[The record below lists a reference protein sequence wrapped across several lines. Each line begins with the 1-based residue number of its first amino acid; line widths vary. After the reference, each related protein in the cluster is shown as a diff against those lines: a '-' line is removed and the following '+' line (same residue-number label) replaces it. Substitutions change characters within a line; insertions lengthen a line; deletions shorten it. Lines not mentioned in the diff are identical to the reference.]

1 MGRNLDDL
9 AINLK
14 LLTKQLEREAK
25 RSKTSE
31 KEQRNKLKK
40 AIEQNNMEGAK
51 IYAENAIRNKNEEL
65 NYLKLASR
73 VDAVAA
79 RVNTAAK
86 MGTLTKNMSG
96 VTKALDSC
104 MKQFSLEKV
113 AGLMQKFEGQFDD
126 LDVQAS
132 AMDQAMSNT
141 VTTFTPEDQVRS
153 LMQEVA
159 SEAGLEL
166 NTQIQVAPTGAAST
180 QSEEQEELSRRLAA
194 LRETHQ

>member
-1 MGRNLDDL
+1 MPKLDDL
-9 AINLK
+9 ALNLK

-25 RSKTSE
+25 KSKQSQHQQRS
-31 KEQRNKLKK
+31 KLKK

-73 VDAVAA
+73 IDAVAA
-79 RVNTAAK
+79 RVNSAAK
-86 MGTLTKNMSG
+86 MGALTKNMSG

-113 AGLMQKFEGQFDD
+113 QGLMEKFEGQFEN

-132 AMDQAMSNT
+132 SMDQAMSNT
-141 VTTFTPEDQVRS
+141 VTTFTPEDQVRG

-159 SEAGLEL
+159 SEAGLDL
-166 NTQIQVAPTGAAST
+166 NTQIAVAPTGAAASS

-194 LRETHQ
+194 LRDTHQ

>member
-1 MGRNLDDL
+1 MYVFKWLITFVSD
-9 AINLK
+9 
-14 LLTKQLEREAK
+14 
-25 RSKTSE
+25 
-31 KEQRNKLKK
+31 KLKK

-86 MGTLTKNMSG
+86 MGTLTKSMSG

-113 AGLMQKFEGQFDD
+113 KTTSSLTRFCSKLKFPSF
-126 LDVQAS
+126 LH
-132 AMDQAMSNT
+132 
-141 VTTFTPEDQVRS
+141 
-153 LMQEVA
+153 
-159 SEAGLEL
+159 
-166 NTQIQVAPTGAAST
+166 
-180 QSEEQEELSRRLAA
+180 RL
-194 LRETHQ
+194 LWPFKN

>member
-1 MGRNLDDL
+1 
-9 AINLK
+9 
-14 LLTKQLEREAK
+14 
-25 RSKTSE
+25 
-31 KEQRNKLKK
+31 
-40 AIEQNNMEGAK
+40 MEGAK

-113 AGLMQKFEGQFDD
+113 SSFSQNRIHNNYTCFWSPAPS
-126 LDVQAS
+126 LDHYS
-132 AMDQAMSNT
+132 
-141 VTTFTPEDQVRS
+141 
-153 LMQEVA
+153 
-159 SEAGLEL
+159 
-166 NTQIQVAPTGAAST
+166 
-180 QSEEQEELSRRLAA
+180 
-194 LRETHQ
+194 

>member
-1 MGRNLDDL
+1 MPKLDDL

-14 LLTKQLEREAK
+14 MLTKTLEREAK
-25 RSKTSE
+25 RSKQSQTQ
-31 KEQRNKLKK
+31 QRSKLKK

-73 VDAVAA
+73 IDAVAA
-79 RVNTAAK
+79 RVNSAAK
-86 MGTLTKNMSG
+86 MGALTKNMSG

-104 MKQFSLEKV
+104 MKQFSLDKV
-113 AGLMQKFEGQFDD
+113 QNLMEKFEGQFEN

-132 AMDQAMSNT
+132 SMDQAMSNT
-141 VTTFTPEDQVRS
+141 VTTFTPEDQVRG

-166 NTQIQVAPTGAAST
+166 NTQIQVAPSAASA

>member
-1 MGRNLDDL
+1 
-9 AINLK
+9 
-14 LLTKQLEREAK
+14 
-25 RSKTSE
+25 
-31 KEQRNKLKK
+31 
-40 AIEQNNMEGAK
+40 
-51 IYAENAIRNKNEEL
+51 
-65 NYLKLASR
+65 
-73 VDAVAA
+73 
-79 RVNTAAK
+79 
-86 MGTLTKNMSG
+86 
-96 VTKALDSC
+96 
-104 MKQFSLEKV
+104 
-113 AGLMQKFEGQFDD
+113 MQKFEGQFDD

-194 LRETHQ
+194 LRETHQWGGLLSHSCEYK

>member
-1 MGRNLDDL
+1 MPKLDDL

-14 LLTKQLEREAK
+14 LLNKQLEREAK
-25 RSKTSE
+25 KSKQSE
-31 KEQRNKLKK
+31 HQQRAKLKK

-73 VDAVAA
+73 IDAVAA
-79 RVNTAAK
+79 RVNSAAK
-86 MGTLTKNMSG
+86 MGALTKNMSG
-96 VTKALDSC
+96 VTKALDQC
-104 MKQFSLEKV
+104 MKTFSLEKV
-113 AGLMQKFEGQFDD
+113 QGLMDKFEGQFEN

-132 AMDQAMSNT
+132 SMDQAMSNT

-159 SEAGLEL
+159 SEAGLDL
-166 NTQIQVAPTGAAST
+166 NTQIQVAPAAGAST
-180 QSEEQEELSRRLAA
+180 QSEEQEELTRRLAA
-194 LRETHQ
+194 LRNAQG